1 MEQPGGF
8 LVAADEPREQV
19 RALHRIRP
27 TTLNTGI
34 PNRPR
39 EPVPPSYSKSIELFI
54 SEEEDYC
61 ADQQLTVQDNSVRHP
76 ADQQLTAQDNSVR
89 HPADQQLTAQD
100 NSLRHAAVKTQADDN
115 VSVATESE
123 ELQGGVSEGVRT
135 SSRSETERRAD
146 SGNFSLLAEHI
157 NRNILAC
164 FICSAKFV
172 NPKVGERVGVEGCWG
187 EGGGR
192 GLVMI
197 ASINK
202 NSRKLFV
209 TGTLKITFSL
219 YILSVLFYLGF
230 YCF

>member
-39 EPVPPSYSKSIELFI
+39 EPVPPGYSKSIELFI

-61 ADQQLTVQDNSVRHP
+61 ADRQLTV
-76 ADQQLTAQDNSVR
+76 QDNSVR

>member
-19 RALHRIRP
+19 RALHRTRP

-61 ADQQLTVQDNSVRHP
+61 ADQQLTV
-76 ADQQLTAQDNSVR
+76 QDNSVR

-172 NPKVGERVGVEGCWG
+172 NPKVGGLW
-187 EGGGR
+187 GGGWR
-192 GLVMI
+192 P
-197 ASINK
+197 
-202 NSRKLFV
+202 
-209 TGTLKITFSL
+209 GTSHDSK
-219 YILSVLFYLGF
+219 Y
-230 YCF
+230 